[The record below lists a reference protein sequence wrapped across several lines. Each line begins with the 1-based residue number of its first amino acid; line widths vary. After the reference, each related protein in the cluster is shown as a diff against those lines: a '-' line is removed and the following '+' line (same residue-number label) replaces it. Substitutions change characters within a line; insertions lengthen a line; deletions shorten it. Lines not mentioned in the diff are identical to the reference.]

1 MGEED
6 LDEELP
12 LAVVVVDSQGSE
24 ECEFISFSIVVV
36 DDASPPPFDDRQRI
50 VI

>member
-6 LDEELP
+6 VDEE

-24 ECEFISFSIVVV
+24 ECEFISFSMVVV
-36 DDASPPPFDDRQRI
+36 DADSPPPFDDRQRI